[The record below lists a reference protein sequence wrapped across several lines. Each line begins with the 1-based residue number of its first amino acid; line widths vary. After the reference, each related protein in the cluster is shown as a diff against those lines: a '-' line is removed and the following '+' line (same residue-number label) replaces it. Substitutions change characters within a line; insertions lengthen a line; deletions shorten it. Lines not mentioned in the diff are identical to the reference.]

1 MKVREYKGVTPK
13 VVTAARP
20 AEMEAKLEE
29 LGKDWEFV
37 DLQFSE
43 SSQQYS
49 ALALLK
55 RKASRER
62 KSAEGPHGTHEE

>member
-1 MKVREYKGVTPK
+1 MKFREYKGVTPK

-55 RKASRER
+55 KKASRAG
-62 KSAEGPHGTHEE
+62 KSAEGPQQ